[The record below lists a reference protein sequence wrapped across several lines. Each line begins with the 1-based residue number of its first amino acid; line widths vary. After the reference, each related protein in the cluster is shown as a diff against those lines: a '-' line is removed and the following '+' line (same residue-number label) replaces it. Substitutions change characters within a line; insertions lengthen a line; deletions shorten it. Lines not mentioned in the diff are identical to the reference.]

1 MRSQKIADD
10 CANQITRDTLQRVAD
25 NFVERVRICYK
36 DDGGI

>member
-1 MRSQKIADD
+1 MRSQKVVDNY
-10 CANQITRDTLQRVAD
+10 ANQITRDTLQRVAE